1 MICLNKNDNKKYLNL
16 IKQYKEIEMLPTIV
30 ENEIIDYSDL
40 SRKMLNEEMD
50 NTVDDLNKEFL
61 DITQRMNYINKMFE
75 KSYLQNK
82 NNEVGMSFLEH
93 ELLEERMDGLFYR
106 YQKTKELL
114 KKGRLIRYYKEQKD
128 KEKTNELRYARN
140 TLAYYGINV
149 NNQNM

>member
-1 MICLNKNDNKKYLNL
+1 M
-16 IKQYKEIEMLPTIV
+16 EMMPTIF
-30 ENEIIDYSDL
+30 ENEIINYSDL

-61 DITQRMNYINKMFE
+61 DITQRMKYINEMFE
-75 KSYLQNK
+75 KLYLQNK
-82 NNEVGMSFLEH
+82 NNEVGMSFIEH

-140 TLAYYGINV
+140 TLAHYGIDI